1 MKKIHLIRFVGVIV
15 LCLLSSL
22 IKSEDKGC
30 STLCIL
36 SAVELDQPKHIT
48 TETAIE
54 NTDQLTYYGFYSKF

>member
-30 STLCIL
+30 STLCVL
-36 SAVELDQPKHIT
+36 SAATLEQPKQIT
-48 TETAIE
+48 AETAIE